1 MALSALFQPMQ
12 LNAAITLA
20 NRIAMAPL
28 TRCMAGPGLVPTKQM
43 ADYYGRRAAAGLI
56 ISEATIIRADAQ
68 GYPNVPGIF
77 TQEQIAGWKKVTA
90 KVHANGGKIF
100 MQLWHVGR
108 VAHSHFS
115 GLPPVAPSAI
125 KHEGSLPRMRDL
137 SYETPKALSLDEIQT
152 LVNDYVT
159 AAQNAIAAGFDGVE
173 IHGANGYLIDQ
184 FLHYD
189 TNKRTDEYGQTPEN
203 MSRFALQVVDAIS
216 AAIGAERTA
225 LRITPGAYA
234 HIEPDA
240 RDREVFDYFI
250 EQLNERQ
257 LAYLHLGIFDDS
269 LTFDFLGGRSSSYIR
284 ERYRG
289 TFMNVGGLTP
299 ESAAAGIHAGDFE
312 LAAIGRLFIANPD
325 LVERVQNQQ
334 SLVAYKAEMLAE
346 LV

>member
-1 MALSALFQPMQ
+1 MALTALFQP
-12 LNAAITLA
+12 ITLNDELTLP
-20 NRIAMAPL
+20 NRITMAPL
-28 TRCMAGPGLVPTKQM
+28 TRCMAGPGLVPTEQM
-43 ADYYGRRAAAGLI
+43 AEYYGRRAEAGLI

-68 GYPNVPGIF
+68 GYPDVPGIF
-77 TQEQIAGWKKVTA
+77 TTEQIEGWKKVTA

-108 VAHSHFS
+108 VAHSYFS

-125 KHEGSLPRMRDL
+125 RHEGTLPRMRDL
-137 SYETPKALSLDEIQT
+137 SYETPKALTSDDIQV

-159 AAQNAIAAGFDGVE
+159 AAKNAMAAGFDGVE

-189 TNKRTDEYGQTPEN
+189 TNKRDDEYGQTPEN
-203 MSRFALQVVDAIS
+203 MSRFALAVVDAVS
-216 AAIGAERTA
+216 AAIGAKHTA

-234 HIEPDA
+234 HIQPDP

-250 EQLNERQ
+250 EQLNQRE

-269 LTFDFLGGRSSSYIR
+269 LEFDFLGGRSSQYIR
-284 ERYRG
+284 KHYRG

-299 ESAAAGIHAGDFE
+299 DTAASGIDSGAFD

-325 LVERVQNQQ
+325 FVKRIHANQPLVE
-334 SLVAYKAEMLAE
+334 YKPEMLAE

>member
-1 MALSALFQPMQ
+1 MALAALFQPLQ
-12 LNAAITLA
+12 LNSVLTLP

-28 TRCMAGPGLVPTKQM
+28 TRCMAGPGLVPTEQM
-43 ADYYGRRAAAGLI
+43 ADYYARRANAGLI

-77 TQEQIAGWKKVTA
+77 IPEQIEGWKRVTA

-108 VAHSHFS
+108 VAHSYFS

-125 KHEGSLPRMRDL
+125 KHEGTLPRMRDL
-137 SYETPKALSLDEIQT
+137 SYETPKALTVEEIQT
-152 LVNDYVT
+152 LVSDYVT
-159 AAQNAIAAGFDGVE
+159 AAKNAMAAGFDGVE

-189 TNKRTDEYGQTPEN
+189 TNKRTDDYGQSAEN
-203 MSRFALQVVDAIS
+203 MSRFALQVVDAVS
-216 AAIGAERTA
+216 AAVGAERTA

-234 HIEPDA
+234 HIEPDP

-250 EQLNERQ
+250 EQLNQRN

-269 LTFDFLGGRSSSYIR
+269 LEFDFLGGRSSQYIR
-284 ERYRG
+284 KHYHG

-299 ESAAAGIHAGDFE
+299 ETAAAGINSGDFD

-325 LVERVQNQQ
+325 FVQRVQDNQP
-334 SLVAYKAEMLAE
+334 LREYRAEMLAE

>member
-1 MALSALFQPMQ
+1 MALTALFQP
-12 LNAAITLA
+12 ITLNDELTLP

-28 TRCMAGPGLVPTKQM
+28 TRCMAGPGLVPTEQM
-43 ADYYGRRAAAGLI
+43 AEYYGRRAEAGLI

-68 GYPNVPGIF
+68 GYPDVPGIF
-77 TQEQIAGWKKVTA
+77 TTEQIEGWKKVTA
-90 KVHANGGKIF
+90 KVHANGGRIF

-108 VAHSHFS
+108 VAHSYFS

-125 KHEGSLPRMRDL
+125 RHEGTLPRMRDL
-137 SYETPKALSLDEIQT
+137 SYETPKALTSDDIQV

-159 AAQNAIAAGFDGVE
+159 AAKNAMAAGFDGVE

-189 TNKRTDEYGQTPEN
+189 TNKRDDEYGQTPEN
-203 MSRFALQVVDAIS
+203 MSRFALAVVDAVS
-216 AAIGAERTA
+216 AAVGAKRTA

-234 HIEPDA
+234 HIQPDP

-250 EQLNERQ
+250 EQLNQRE

-269 LTFDFLGGRSSSYIR
+269 LEFDFLGGRSSQYIR
-284 ERYRG
+284 EHYRG

-299 ESAAAGIHAGDFE
+299 DTAAAGIESGAFD

-325 LVERVQNQQ
+325 FVKRVQDNQP
-334 SLVAYKAEMLAE
+334 LVTYKPEMLAE